1 MIRFFKLLTQ
11 PAPNWENLFENPPGA
26 WKVFFSFFLPLL
38 ALSLVVE
45 SAGWYF
51 LQISASFLTSAPQSI
66 SVFED
71 QIIRWQAI
79 QLGLTFALLLGL
91 PLILKWVSESF
102 GVKLPFSHAFL
113 FTMYSISPMLMVRIP
128 DALPWI
134 NTWICWA
141 VGLLV
146 SFRFLYHGAP
156 YLLQRKLA
164 GAFGFFMVT
173 GLVFS
178 VLLAIAH
185 VTLQV
190 LIAREMRELF

>member
-1 MIRFFKLLTQ
+1 MIRFCKLLST
-11 PAPNWENLFENPPGA
+11 PAPNWENLFEDPPSA
-26 WKVFFSFFLPLL
+26 LKVFFIFFLPLL
-38 ALSLVVE
+38 ILSVGVE

-51 LQISASFLTSAPQSI
+51 LQIRTSFLSSAPQSI
-66 SVFED
+66 SVFEE
-71 QIIRWQAI
+71 QIIRWQGI
-79 QLGLTFALLLGL
+79 QLGLTLLLLLGL

-102 GVKLPFSHAFL
+102 GVRLIYSHAFL
-113 FTMYSISPMLMVRIP
+113 FVAYSLAPLVIIRIP

-134 NTWICWA
+134 NTWVCWG

-146 SFRFLYHGAP
+146 SFRLLYHGAP

-173 GLVFS
+173 FLVFI
-178 VLLAIAH
+178 VLTAISH

-190 LIAREMRELF
+190 LISRELRNLF